1 LPLIKERYLKVALVG
16 MGNIM
21 FCDEGLGTYLAKYIE
36 ANYEIPQSLE
46 IVDGGL
52 MGFGLMSYY
61 QEFDKLL
68 IVSTTSKEGK
78 PGDIFRY
85 SADEMLRLGKTRQSA
100 NEVEVAMMI
109 EICSIKEDMADIE
122 FLTMVPK
129 NIKDVKNA
137 LSEVVLKN
145 MPKLANKTI
154 NILKEYGIELK
165 EKNNISFEEII
176 NSVANPSNIRVF

>member
-1 LPLIKERYLKVALVG
+1 
-16 MGNIM
+16 M

-36 ANYEIPQSLE
+36 TNYEIPDSLE

-68 IVSTTSKEGK
+68 IVSTTSKEGSA
-78 PGDIFRY
+78 GEIFRY

-109 EICSIKEDMADIE
+109 EICSVKEDMAEIE
-122 FLTMVPK
+122 FLTMVPE
-129 NIKDVKNA
+129 NIEDVKND
-137 LSEVVLKN
+137 LTQTVLEN
-145 MPKLANKTI
+145 MPLLAQKTLDVL
-154 NILKEYGIELK
+154 NEYGVKLQQK
-165 EKNNISFEEII
+165 ENISFAQII
-176 NSVANPSNIRVF
+176 DRVANPTNIRAL

>member
-1 LPLIKERYLKVALVG
+1 MKIALVG

-36 ANYEIPQSLE
+36 ANYEIPDNLE

-52 MGFGLMSYY
+52 LGFGLMSYY

-78 PGDIFRY
+78 PGEIFRY
-85 SADEMLRLGKTRQSA
+85 SADDMLRLGKTRQSA

-109 EICSIKEDMADIE
+109 EICSVKEVMAEIE
-122 FLTMVPK
+122 FLTMVPQ
-129 NIKDVKNA
+129 NIEDVKNG
-137 LSEVVLKN
+137 LSDIVLEN
-145 MPKLANKTI
+145 MPKLAEKTLY
-154 NILKEYGIELK
+154 ILKEYGLELK
-165 EKNNISFEEII
+165 RKNSLTFDDII
-176 NSVANPSNIRVF
+176 YNTANPSNIRTI

>member
-1 LPLIKERYLKVALVG
+1 
-16 MGNIM
+16 M

-36 ANYEIPQSLE
+36 ANYEIPKSLE

-78 PGDIFRY
+78 AGEIFRY
-85 SADEMLRLGKTRQSA
+85 SATEMLRLGKTRQSA

-109 EICSIKEDMADIE
+109 EICSIKEDIADIE

-129 NIKDVKNA
+129 NIKDVKNT
-137 LSEVVLKN
+137 LSNEVLKN

-154 NILKEYGIELK
+154 EILKEYGLELK
-165 EKNNISFEEII
+165 QKDNISFEQII
-176 NSVANPSNIRVF
+176 YNVANPSNVRIE

>member
-1 LPLIKERYLKVALVG
+1 LKIALIG

-36 ANYEIPQSLE
+36 TNYEIPDSLE

-68 IVSTTSKEGK
+68 IVSTTSKEGSA
-78 PGDIFRY
+78 GEIFRY

-109 EICSIKEDMADIE
+109 EICSVKEDMAEIE
-122 FLTMVPK
+122 FLTMVPE
-129 NIKDVKNA
+129 NIEDVKND
-137 LSEVVLKN
+137 LTQTVLEN
-145 MPKLANKTI
+145 MPLLAQKTLDVL
-154 NILKEYGIELK
+154 NEYGVKLQQK
-165 EKNNISFEEII
+165 ENISFTQII
-176 NSVANPSNIRVF
+176 DSVANPTNIRAL

>member
-1 LPLIKERYLKVALVG
+1 MKIALIG

-36 ANYEIPQSLE
+36 TNYEIPDSLE

-68 IVSTTSKEGK
+68 IVSTTSKEGSA
-78 PGDIFRY
+78 GEIFRY

-109 EICSIKEDMADIE
+109 EICSVKEDMAEIE
-122 FLTMVPK
+122 FLTMVPE
-129 NIKDVKNA
+129 NIEDVKND
-137 LSEVVLKN
+137 LTQTVLEN
-145 MPKLANKTI
+145 MPLLAQKTLDVL
-154 NILKEYGIELK
+154 NEYGVKLQQK
-165 EKNNISFEEII
+165 ENISFTQII
-176 NSVANPSNIRVF
+176 DSVANPTNIRAL

>member
-1 LPLIKERYLKVALVG
+1 
-16 MGNIM
+16 M

-36 ANYEIPQSLE
+36 ANYEIPDSLE

-68 IVSTTSKEGK
+68 IVSTTSKEGSA
-78 PGDIFRY
+78 GEIFRY

-109 EICSIKEDMADIE
+109 EICSVKEDMAEIE
-122 FLTMVPK
+122 FLTMVPE
-129 NIKDVKNA
+129 NIEDVKND
-137 LSEVVLKN
+137 LTQTVLEN
-145 MPKLANKTI
+145 MPLLAQKTLDVL
-154 NILKEYGIELK
+154 NEYGVKLQQK
-165 EKNNISFEEII
+165 ENISFTQII
-176 NSVANPSNIRVF
+176 DSVANPTNIRALEPIARELE

>member
-1 LPLIKERYLKVALVG
+1 MKIALVG

-36 ANYEIPQSLE
+36 ANYEIPNNLE

-52 MGFGLMSYY
+52 LGFGLMSYY

-78 PGDIFRY
+78 PGEIFRY
-85 SADEMLRLGKTRQSA
+85 SADDMLRIGKTRQSA

-109 EICSIKEDMADIE
+109 EICSVKEDMAEIE
-122 FLTMVPK
+122 FLTMVPE
-129 NIKDVKNA
+129 NIEDVKNG
-137 LSEVVLKN
+137 LSDVVLEN
-145 MPKLANKTI
+145 MPTLAKKTLE
-154 NILKEYGIELK
+154 ILKEYGLELK
-165 EKNNISFEEII
+165 QKDTI
-176 NSVANPSNIRVF
+176 NFSQLIDSVANPTNIRTL

>member
-1 LPLIKERYLKVALVG
+1 MLPIMAKVALIG

-21 FCDEGLGTYLAKYIE
+21 FYDEGLGTYLVKYIE
-36 ANYEIPQSLE
+36 ANYQIPDNLE

-68 IVSTTSKEGK
+68 FVSTTSKRGEAGE
-78 PGDIFRY
+78 IFRY

-109 EICSIKEDMADIE
+109 EICSIKESMAEIE

-129 NIKDVKNA
+129 NIEDVKND
-137 LSEVVLKN
+137 LSQTVLKS
-145 MPKLANKTI
+145 MPTMLSRCI
-154 NILKEYGIELK
+154 DILKEYGIELK
-165 EKNNISFEEII
+165 RENDISFKEII
-176 NSVANPSNIRVF
+176 KQVANPTNIRNDK